1 MTQKFPIC
9 RRTPTARR
17 RRQQQQQQREGG
29 GGEGRRSARA
39 FVFVLFFLL
48 ACECSSGSHDYDSY
62 SYSTGGYET
71 EEDRSFA
78 VKSYYNGAVAV
89 VSPTEILID
98 ASVVRVPS
106 DVHVAALKDDALDL
120 TGDIGYD
127 LDTVETKLTQL
138 RETLTNVKLLAAKNV
153 AGNVQC
159 NLEGTKEVR
168 FDFESK
174 SFDTTHC
181 VCKDKF
187 VGDLCETAVDGIL
200 SGDREEFVAAV
211 TKCLEVDP
219 VHGNCPDSEYGVM
232 SEWDVSLVKD
242 FSYAFSG
249 QTTFNADISAWDTR
263 SAESFE
269 RTFNECG
276 TFNQDLSKWNTA
288 SVTSIK
294 GMFSAASAFDSD
306 LSGWVTSKITDM
318 SYAFSMAHS
327 FKGVGLSGW
336 DTSEVVTLESTFNGA
351 TVFDEDISKWS
362 TTKVTSMMMTFGTD
376 SGSSV
381 AFNQPIGTWDTS
393 SVTTMVNMFYANEN
407 FNQSLKWNTS
417 LVQNMANMFTIAS
430 AFNGELITDKALGY
444 WDTSLVQN
452 FRSMFYGSSF
462 NQDISGWDTS
472 SATDMSFMF
481 SNLENF
487 NQDLSNWN
495 VSKVSSFRRTFYD
508 CQKLDTDLSRW
519 DVSSVTTFEQTFQRA
534 YLFDSDLS
542 QWNTAAV
549 TNMNGMFHSAKKFN
563 HPIGSWDV
571 SKVSNM
577 RYMFYAATAYKQDL
591 RGWNLASISTTNIVT
606 GYLYLIFSGATKMSA
621 YWKCDATAGLK
632 TADISSCSPQL
643 LLPKTDYHAKLQE
656 CQKTCKAQNH
666 CCNLDVSVGS
676 NQYNSCLQS
685 CAGRLSGQTQATCE
699 AGCVKSCNG
708 GLTVEG
714 ETFSKCSTCSD
725 IGGETT
731 TSGTCSAQYASDEKT
746 CKAGCAIAPDL
757 GKYWRIRL
765 LEQEG
770 AWNVKEI
777 QFFTGQGNTE
787 YYDPTET
794 TKTSAWAGG
803 SLHDKTKCI
812 QSSNYGGHGCDRAF
826 DNDVASWWS
835 NWASSYPATE
845 SSPWIGMSFD
855 EAVTVSHVRFLNG
868 RAYPE
873 GKTAVIEH
881 AMDLDGEWTEWSG
894 SRIIT
899 EAKIQTDSAGEN
911 TWQEA
916 VAETQIE
923 IENFKYVGEGECR
936 QEDGEYG
943 ISFQTYYAQFEP
955 HTEGSNAANS
965 LTDCAAKCESFSW
978 CLGFNLGL
986 RDDYLYPFCAL
997 ITDWQ
1002 AYVVE
1007 AGQTF
1012 QENQWGGNQ
1021 TINGVYYQTY
1031 CWTYATSSDK
1041 CTEANV
1047 HGNGYLY
1054 PREGYHCY
1062 ARTGFSS

>member
-1 MTQKFPIC
+1 M
-9 RRTPTARR
+9 RDLLYEWRTNTKITR
-17 RRQQQQQQREGG
+17 
-29 GGEGRRSARA
+29 
-39 FVFVLFFLL
+39 
-48 ACECSSGSHDYDSY
+48 
-62 SYSTGGYET
+62 YE
-71 EEDRSFA
+71 
-78 VKSYYNGAVAV
+78 
-89 VSPTEILID
+89 
-98 ASVVRVPS
+98 
-106 DVHVAALKDDALDL
+106 
-120 TGDIGYD
+120 
-127 LDTVETKLTQL
+127 
-138 RETLTNVKLLAAKNV
+138 
-153 AGNVQC
+153 
-159 NLEGTKEVR
+159 
-168 FDFESK
+168 
-174 SFDTTHC
+174 
-181 VCKDKF
+181 
-187 VGDLCETAVDGIL
+187 
-200 SGDREEFVAAV
+200 
-211 TKCLEVDP
+211 
-219 VHGNCPDSEYGVM
+219 
-232 SEWDVSLVKD
+232 
-242 FSYAFSG
+242 
-249 QTTFNADISAWDTR
+249 FNADIS
-263 SAESFE
+263 
-269 RTFNECG
+269 
-276 TFNQDLSKWNTA
+276 
-288 SVTSIK
+288 
-294 GMFSAASAFDSD
+294 
-306 LSGWVTSKITDM
+306 
-318 SYAFSMAHS
+318 
-327 FKGVGLSGW
+327 GW
-336 DTSEVVTLESTFNGA
+336 DTSRVTTMRATFNGA
-351 TVFDEDISKWS
+351 K
-362 TTKVTSMMMTFGTD
+362 
-376 SGSSV
+376 
-381 AFNQPIGTWDTS
+381 AFNQPIGSWDTSQVTDMTETFYQAEAFNQDIGGWDTSQVTVMHRTFNSAIAFNQDIGNWDTSKVTDMSYMFYQASAFNQDIGNWDTSKVTDMTHMFYQASAFNQYISSWTGTAATEAQDNMFLDATAFQAKFTCTNAITGPVSTCECTGCIPDASWHAFVEACLSEQGAEVTGECTNWASGNSYGTMPNWDTRFVTDMSGYLEGFYTSHSFNGDITRWDTS
-393 SVTTMVNMFYANEN
+393 SVTTMNHMFYRAYK
-407 FNQSLKWNTS
+407 FNQ
-417 LVQNMANMFTIAS
+417 
-430 AFNGELITDKALGY
+430 
-444 WDTSLVQN
+444 
-452 FRSMFYGSSF
+452 
-462 NQDISGWDTS
+462 
-472 SATDMSFMF
+472 
-481 SNLENF
+481 
-487 NQDLSNWN
+487 
-495 VSKVSSFRRTFYD
+495 
-508 CQKLDTDLSRW
+508 
-519 DVSSVTTFEQTFQRA
+519 
-534 YLFDSDLS
+534 
-542 QWNTAAV
+542 
-549 TNMNGMFHSAKKFN
+549 
-563 HPIGSWDV
+563 PIGSWDV
-571 SKVSNM
+571 SKVRNM
-577 RYMFYAATAYKQDL
+577 KDMFLYSYEFNQPIGSWDVSHVTNMEQMFYDATAYKQDL
-591 RGWNLASISTTNIVT
+591 RGWNLASISTTNN
-606 GYLYLIFSGATKMSA
+606 IFYGATKMSA
-621 YWKCDATAGLK
+621 YWKCDATAGLQ
-632 TADISSCSPQL
+632 TADIKSCSPQL
-643 LLPKTDYHAKLQE
+643 LLPKTDYHAKLLE